1 MGTAQ
6 GSNSRPSRWCSDFY
20 GKRYC
25 AVLWKL
31 EDRGKFFIGAQ
42 EGVYQGMIIGEH
54 ARETT

>member
-20 GKRYC
+20 GKRYRC
-25 AVLWKL
+25 RTFFGSWKIAA
-31 EDRGKFFIGAQ
+31 FFIGAQ

-54 ARETT
+54 EK